1 MTCVNTVFA
10 ACRARAAVHVQY
22 IHPRHQNLHR
32 NQSSF
37 EKSNQI
43 SSIMEDEI
51 PDFDLDRFSDEE
63 ECSDS
68 DGSTNTIS
76 DNSAPVEKSVA
87 IEGIEYH

>member
-1 MTCVNTVFA
+1 
-10 ACRARAAVHVQY
+10 
-22 IHPRHQNLHR
+22 
-32 NQSSF
+32 
-37 EKSNQI
+37 
-43 SSIMEDEI
+43 MEDEI
-51 PDFDLDRFSDEE
+51 PDFDLDRFSDEG

>member
-1 MTCVNTVFA
+1 M
-10 ACRARAAVHVQY
+10 
-22 IHPRHQNLHR
+22 HR

-51 PDFDLDRFSDEE
+51 PDFDLDRFSDEG

>member
-1 MTCVNTVFA
+1 
-10 ACRARAAVHVQY
+10 
-22 IHPRHQNLHR
+22 
-32 NQSSF
+32 
-37 EKSNQI
+37 
-43 SSIMEDEI
+43 MEDEI

-76 DNSAPVEKSVA
+76 DNSAPPVEKSVA

>member
-1 MTCVNTVFA
+1 MFA

-22 IHPRHQNLHR
+22 IHTRHQNLHR

-43 SSIMEDEI
+43 SSIIEDEI

-68 DGSTNTIS
+68 DGCTNTIA

-87 IEGIEYH
+87 IEEGIEYH